1 MNASHQSPTH
11 KAHLRLDE
19 QIKAFLSKG
28 GAIQEVASG
37 IGASDRVGPKLPSAR
52 WPSSKVVR

>member
-11 KAHLRLDE
+11 KAHQRLDE

-28 GAIQEVASG
+28 GSIQEVASG
-37 IGASDRVGPKLPSAR
+37 IGASDRVGPRQPSAR
-52 WPSSKVVR
+52 WSNSKG

>member
-19 QIKAFLSKG
+19 QIKVFLSKG
-28 GAIQEVASG
+28 GSIQEVASG
-37 IGASDRVGPKLPSAR
+37 IGASDRVGPRQPSAR
-52 WPSSKVVR
+52 WSNSKG